1 MLMRRQKQLHSR
13 VRIAWIR
20 QTARDSSPDKEAAT
34 AGTAEITVITA
45 ALSQETETARIRAV
59 SVQTV
64 AREAAIRAA
73 LADAAQD
80 LDRAAAQQRL
90 QHPVRE
96 QDPVQRMADA
106 AELPED
112 PRAKDSLISIETII
126 RER

>member
-1 MLMRRQKQLHSR
+1 VNR
-13 VRIAWIR
+13 VHLAGI
-20 QTARDSSPDKEAAT
+20 TEAAT
-34 AGTAEITVITA
+34 RV
-45 ALSQETETARIRAV
+45 V
-59 SVQTV
+59 SAQIA

-73 LADAAQD
+73 LADAPQD
-80 LDRAAAQQRL
+80 PDRAAAQQRL